1 MSKICVNHGLLN
13 SIRRKYIYPI
23 FARNTCMY
31 MRFEHYVR
39 IIFTYLYSCQPISLK
54 DFCIIHECRHTV
66 ITEICIWTIGL
77 KKVIIILTIGAFKYP
92 QLFWFTFP
100 FFSRWQQ
107 LYFFFRFNTQWI
119 QTNQFYMFTFSNEVQ
134 VINFQFNIVNYYNL
148 IVFFGQL
155 FIFLRIYHPYFN
167 FVL

>member
-1 MSKICVNHGLLN
+1 MHVYGFWILCENHFYLFVFMSTV
-13 SIRRKYIYPI
+13 
-23 FARNTCMY
+23 
-31 MRFEHYVR
+31 
-39 IIFTYLYSCQPISLK
+39 SLK

-66 ITEICIWTIGL
+66 ITEICIWIINW
-77 KKVIIILTIGAFKYP
+77 KSYIIILIIGAFKYP

-100 FFSRWQQ
+100 FFSLWQRNR
-107 LYFFFRFNTQWI
+107 FFFRFNTQWI